1 MKPTSKKT
9 NKEIKKEIPK
19 HETVI
24 MAAPFGPIFLPNI
37 PAVIEPIKG
46 KKIKFK
52 YPANDKNTKR

>member
-52 YPANDKNTKR
+52 YI